1 MDTCVHTPVQM
12 QTQIHLHTIHT
23 YNAHRHAYNACT
35 QKCMYTCTQT
45 HTHTHTR
52 TRLCHSGFLEQ
63 HIHFSLHL
71 HPART
76 ALKACFWLMLEPWSA
91 GVFPTPQQS
100 ASLVTVAADKQLS
113 FLLEVW
119 AQAGG
124 SLCLPAGLQGLLWTD
139 REYGVPTVRGSFC
152 LAEAKCLTQGGS
164 WSEMLGLAPG
174 LVSPTTCV
182 WCGLCHC
189 SLDAPEDRC

>member
-45 HTHTHTR
+45 HTHTHSPVPLWIPGTAHPLQPPFPPSKDSPQGMFLANAR
-52 TRLCHSGFLEQ
+52 ALVCWRL
-63 HIHFSLHL
+63 
-71 HPART
+71 PY
-76 ALKACFWLMLEPWSA
+76 
-91 GVFPTPQQS
+91 PQQS